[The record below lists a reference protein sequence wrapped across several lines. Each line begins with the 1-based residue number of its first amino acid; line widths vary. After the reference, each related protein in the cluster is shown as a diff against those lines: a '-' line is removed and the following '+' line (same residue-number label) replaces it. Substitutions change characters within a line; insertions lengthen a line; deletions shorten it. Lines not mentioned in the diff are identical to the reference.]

1 MAEAE
6 TVDVLELEIKAKAER
21 AASEISNLASS
32 VADFGKNVR
41 RYINNLNDFSSAL
54 TAIADAANRLSNT
67 RGLGKVL
74 DRVAPVAAAM
84 KAKMPTATVRAAQS
98 DWRRQMFPNAK
109 DYNAVFQPRGHN
121 AGKAPARIIR
131 VGNDSPY
138 VMDLN
143 DVSKA
148 GAHRLTQQLYK
159 DYNIRASRG
168 FTKKDMD
175 AQIAAIRS
183 GYGRT
188 TGANSAWMTKDSF
201 TALQDLAENIY
212 NASEP
217 HHDYDAVGAIKAIG
231 KDLRFSSDDDMT
243 DVKIGALNKEFA
255 DVGIRFSK
263 SGGVSIEDLL
273 DMARGYSATGAGAFR
288 DEDNAAALALGLG
301 ENATM
306 NDVVAKLRS
315 ARERKEYTKEG
326 IMKSLLAQIADVSAR
341 NEREMIDPEAVRM
354 QEGLKEIW
362 GKNQKT
368 MQSAS
373 QAAEVKQ
380 EAEQV
385 AAEIKEAVAEV
396 VRVDGDA
403 ATKAIRE
410 HSNAAEIESIK
421 RAAEIADVDTARAK
435 LQSAL
440 DNNTPELIAASRSR
454 FASAGSLE
462 AWNDLFGAGIPGLAD
477 RGLAAGLIDESTAQA
492 MKDAAAGV
500 QEIGEAAND
509 AKESTDALKD
519 SMEEVAEAEGNA
531 TTEAR
536 SLKDILKAAGSVI
549 GNSFLGKTSG
559 QIFRVAKMRSL
570 RYIVKEIAAGFKEGT
585 SNLYQWSKGIG
596 GHFAGAMDTLA
607 SKAMFAKNS
616 IATAFAPAIEAL
628 VPIISTVVSWVNT
641 ACNALSQLIALLT
654 GKSSWTKAK
663 ETADEWGDASK
674 KAGGGAKAAA
684 KEMKDLLA
692 DWDELNIIQSET
704 GGGGGGGS
712 GKTTTDV
719 SDMFEERFKFDEW
732 TRYFDNIKKIV
743 TAIGA
748 GIAAWFIID
757 TAQEFLKKLG
767 IAGETV
773 DGIFSRIKKGVAG
786 AVLLVISFEL
796 AEITGKSIARDGLT
810 LENALTGVGSLLSG
824 ALGGYFLASAINP
837 ALGVVGAIA
846 GLTVALAV
854 GVKAYVDEKRTML
867 YEDVDKYLAAEL
879 SNVFSFDVD
888 AVVERVNTTV
898 ENAEQA
904 RKDVEEKLGEVMV
917 SINAL
922 KLGIDEESTWAE
934 IHKQVLGD
942 DGLLNKIKTSLGE
955 DRNVI
960 TLYYETK
967 SREGLEGKN
976 GLTVANGMKTELMA
990 NSWLAAEYT
999 RLGKKFGECFNEGE
1013 VASIKEGKADAAQA
1027 ILSTITEAE
1036 QAAER
1041 ARSTAELNVEL
1052 KNNLAG
1058 LDDDVVMEEMS
1069 SLFDEYEQKLAA
1081 ARKKIAE
1088 EHYITLASTLAE
1100 LKALGAD
1107 DALIQSVQTMLGE
1120 AQKELDK
1127 TDLDWKVDVHAE
1139 FADDEKK
1146 MFGEE
1151 LVKRYGPELAQLV
1164 SALSGDYLSDLDFL
1178 TEVMN
1183 KGGYD
1188 QFVQGLMQDF
1198 MTNLPAEAK
1207 KWMQDN
1213 GIDVTDFFTDEQKK
1227 KALEGRSRIEQLEEV
1242 EGQNRIEQ
1250 PAKVEDVVE
1259 EIADPLETAN
1269 KWWDE
1274 YRSLMEQQERNGG
1287 LPDSAWAKEDELFGD
1302 VKTVLGDNF
1311 DAFWTGLQEYI
1322 NGLEDPW
1329 SEEDLP
1335 TEVVPGGTEAGAT
1348 AFYTGTPDETFEMDA
1363 GGSGL
1368 ATDDAVNGVAA
1379 DVTSGM
1385 AKLENVMGLVK
1396 TAVDLVAEYTRMTA
1410 NKDFTVTINP
1420 SAAFGRVG
1428 NASGRMFGNVT
1439 GD

>member
-6 TVDVLELEIKAKAER
+6 TVDILELEIKAKAER

-54 TAIADAANRLSNT
+54 TAIADAANKLSRT
-67 RGLGKVL
+67 SGLGKVL
-74 DRVAPVAAAM
+74 DKVAPVAAAM
-84 KAKMPTATVRAAQS
+84 KAKMPTASVRTAQR
-98 DWRRQMFPNAK
+98 DWRRQMFPNEK
-109 DYNAVFQPRGHN
+109 DYNAVFQPRGYN
-121 AGKAPARIIR
+121 AGRAPSRIIR

-138 VMDLN
+138 VMDRN
-143 DVSKA
+143 DISKA
-148 GAHRLTQQLYK
+148 GAHRLTQQLYR

-201 TALQDLAENIY
+201 TALQGLAESIY

-243 DVKIGALNKEFA
+243 DVKIGALNREFA

-273 DMARGYSATGAGAFR
+273 DMARGYSATGASAFR
-288 DEDNAAALALGLG
+288 DEDNAAAIALGLG
-301 ENATM
+301 ENDTM

-341 NEREMIDPEAVRM
+341 NEREMVDPEAVRT
-354 QEGLKEIW
+354 QDGLKEIW
-362 GKNQKT
+362 EAQK
-368 MQSAS
+368 AS
-373 QAAEVKQ
+373 TKETVHEVAT
-380 EAEQV
+380 EA
-385 AAEIKEAVAEV
+385 KEAVRDIE
-396 VRVDGDA
+396 DA
-403 ATKAIRE
+403 ASVKRE
-410 HSNAAEIESIK
+410 LDRPQKFSDAEIEQRRKEFAETWNAIEKAANVVDEQKQQASLQ
-421 RAAEIADVDTARAK
+421 RAMED
-435 LQSAL
+435 
-440 DNNTPELIAASRSR
+440 NTPALIAASRSR
-454 FASAGSLE
+454 FEATGRLE
-462 AWNDLFGAGIPGLAD
+462 TWNEMFGAGIPGLAD
-477 RGLAAGLIDESTAQA
+477 RGLAAGLIDADTAQA

-500 QEIGEAAND
+500 QEIGEEANG
-509 AKESTDALKD
+509 AKENTEALKD
-519 SMEEVAEAEGNA
+519 SMEEVAEAEENA

-536 SLKDILKAAGSVI
+536 SLKDVLKAAGSVI
-549 GNSFLGKTSG
+549 GNSFLGKMSG

-585 SNLYQWSKGIG
+585 SNLYQWSKGLG
-596 GHFAGAMDTLA
+596 GPFAAAMDTIA
-607 SKAMFAKNS
+607 SKAMLAKNS
-616 IATAFAPAIEAL
+616 IATAFAPAIQAL
-628 VPIISTVVSWVNT
+628 VPVLNTVVNWINAAS
-641 ACNALSQLIALLT
+641 NALAQFLALLT
-654 GKSSWTKAK
+654 GKDSWTAAK
-663 ETADEWGDASK
+663 ESAEDWGDATKGSV
-674 KAGGGAKAAA
+674 GGASKA
-684 KEMKDLLA
+684 MKDLLA
-692 DWDELNIIQSET
+692 DWDELNIIQSKT

-712 GKTTTDV
+712 KKKTTDV

-748 GIAAWFIID
+748 GIAAWFVLD
-757 TAQEFLKKLG
+757 TAQQFLKQLG
-767 IAGETV
+767 IAGEAV

-786 AVLLVISFEL
+786 AVLLVISYEL
-796 AEITGKSIARDGLT
+796 AEVTGKSIARDGLT

-846 GLTVALAV
+846 GLTMALAV
-854 GVKAYVDEKRTML
+854 GIKAYVDEKRTML

-904 RKDVEEKLGEVMV
+904 RKAVHDQLADVLTSVEV
-917 SINAL
+917 L
-922 KLGIDEESTWAE
+922 KLGVDEKSTWAE
-934 IHKQVLGD
+934 IHDQVLGKD
-942 DGLLNKIKTSLGE
+942 GQGGLLGKIKTSLGE

-976 GLTVANGMKTELMA
+976 GTTVANGMKTELMA

-1027 ILSTITEAE
+1027 ILNTITEAE
-1036 QAAER
+1036 QAAEKAR
-1041 ARSTAELNVEL
+1041 AAAELNVEL
-1052 KNNLAG
+1052 KNKMAG
-1058 LDDDVVMEEMS
+1058 LDDGVVMEEMS
-1069 SLFDEYEQKLAA
+1069 SIFDEYEQKLAA

-1088 EHYITLASTLAE
+1088 EHYITLASSLAE
-1100 LKALGAD
+1100 LKSLGAD
-1107 DALIQSVQTMLGE
+1107 DALIQSVQTMLDE

-1198 MTNLPAEAK
+1198 MTNLPGEAK

-1227 KALEGRSRIEQLEEV
+1227 KILEGR
-1242 EGQNRIEQ
+1242 NRIAPDE
-1250 PAKVEDVVE
+1250 VEDVVE

-1274 YRSLMEQQERNGG
+1274 YRGLMQKQEQNGG
-1287 LPDSAWAKEDELFGD
+1287 LPASAWKTEDELFGD
-1302 VKTVLGDNF
+1302 VKMVLGDNF
-1311 DAFWTGLQEYI
+1311 DAFWTSLQEYI

-1335 TEVVPGGTEAGAT
+1335 SEVVPGGTEAGAT

-1368 ATDDAVNGVAA
+1368 ATDDAVNGAAA

-1428 NASGRMFGNVT
+1428 NTSGRMFGNVT

>member
-32 VADFGKNVR
+32 VADFGKSVR

-54 TAIADAANRLSNT
+54 TAIADAANKLSNT

-74 DRVAPVAAAM
+74 DKVAPVAAAM
-84 KAKMPTATVRAAQS
+84 KAKMPTATVRAAQA

-109 DYNAVFQPRGHN
+109 DYNAVFQPRGYN
-121 AGKAPARIIR
+121 TGKAPARIIR

-201 TALQDLAENIY
+201 TALQGLAESIY

-217 HHDYDAVGAIKAIG
+217 HHDYDAVGAIRAIG
-231 KDLRFSSDDDMT
+231 KDLRFGSDDDMT

-273 DMARGYSATGAGAFR
+273 DMARGYSATGASAFR
-288 DEDNAAALALGLG
+288 DADNAAAIALGLG
-301 ENATM
+301 ENDTM

-326 IMKSLLAQIADVSAR
+326 IMKSLLSQIADVSAR
-341 NEREMIDPEAVRM
+341 NEREMIDPEAVRT
-354 QEGLKEIW
+354 QEGLREIW
-362 GKNQKT
+362 EKNQKT
-368 MQSAS
+368 AQSAS

-385 AAEIKEAVAEV
+385 AAEIKEAVVET
-396 VRVDGDA
+396 VRADGDA

-421 RAAEIADVDTARAK
+421 RAAEIADAETAREN
-435 LQSAL
+435 LQRAL
-440 DNNTPELIAASRSR
+440 DDNTPELIAAGRSR
-454 FASAGSLE
+454 FASAGRLE
-462 AWNDLFGAGIPGLAD
+462 AWNELFGAGVPGLAD

-500 QEIGEAAND
+500 QEIGEEANG
-509 AKESTDALKD
+509 AKENTEALKD
-519 SMEEVAEAEGNA
+519 SMEEVAEAEENA

-536 SLKDILKAAGSVI
+536 SLKDVLKAAGSVI
-549 GNSFLGKTSG
+549 GNSFLGKMSG

-585 SNLYQWSKGIG
+585 SNLYQWSKGLG
-596 GHFAGAMDTLA
+596 GPFAAAMDTIA
-607 SKAMFAKNS
+607 SKAMLAKNS
-616 IATAFAPAIEAL
+616 IATAFAPAIQAL
-628 VPIISTVVSWVNT
+628 VPVLNTVVNWINAAS
-641 ACNALSQLIALLT
+641 NALAQFLALLT
-654 GKSSWTKAK
+654 GKDSWTAAK
-663 ETADEWGDASK
+663 ESAEDWGDATKGSV
-674 KAGGGAKAAA
+674 GGASKA
-684 KEMKDLLA
+684 MKDLLA
-692 DWDELNIIQSET
+692 DWDELNIIQSKT

-712 GKTTTDV
+712 KKKTTDV

-748 GIAAWFIID
+748 GIAAWFVLD
-757 TAQEFLKKLG
+757 TAQQFLKQLG
-767 IAGETV
+767 IAGEAV

-786 AVLLVISFEL
+786 AVLLVISYEL
-796 AEITGKSIARDGLT
+796 AEVTGKSIARDGLT

-846 GLTVALAV
+846 GLTMALAV
-854 GVKAYVDEKRTML
+854 GIKAYVDEKRTML

-904 RKDVEEKLGEVMV
+904 RKAVHDQLADVLTSVEV
-917 SINAL
+917 L
-922 KLGIDEESTWAE
+922 KLGVDEKSTWAE
-934 IHKQVLGD
+934 IHDQVLGKD
-942 DGLLNKIKTSLGE
+942 GQGGLLGKIKTSLGE

-976 GLTVANGMKTELMA
+976 GTTVANGMKTELMA

-1027 ILSTITEAE
+1027 ILNTITEAE
-1036 QAAER
+1036 QAAEKAR
-1041 ARSTAELNVEL
+1041 AAAELNVEL
-1052 KNNLAG
+1052 KNKMAG
-1058 LDDDVVMEEMS
+1058 LDDGVVMEEMS
-1069 SLFDEYEQKLAA
+1069 SIFDEYEQKLAA

-1088 EHYITLASTLAE
+1088 EHYITLASSLAE
-1100 LKALGAD
+1100 LKSLGAD
-1107 DALIQSVQTMLGE
+1107 DALIQSVQTMLDE

-1198 MTNLPAEAK
+1198 MTNLPGEAK

-1227 KALEGRSRIEQLEEV
+1227 KILEGR
-1242 EGQNRIEQ
+1242 NRIAPDE
-1250 PAKVEDVVE
+1250 VEDVVE

-1274 YRSLMEQQERNGG
+1274 YRGLMQKQEQNGG
-1287 LPDSAWAKEDELFGD
+1287 LPASAWKTEDELFGD
-1302 VKTVLGDNF
+1302 VKMVLGDNF
-1311 DAFWTGLQEYI
+1311 DAFWTSLQEYI

-1335 TEVVPGGTEAGAT
+1335 SEVVPGGTEAGAT

-1368 ATDDAVNGVAA
+1368 ATDDAVNGAAA

-1428 NASGRMFGNVT
+1428 NTSGRMFGNVT